1 MVSKGFFA
9 LMALILKDPTTYPNT
24 MSSIPLESPL
34 TALRIPMRSFKFL
47 LILLSYVLAYVSIF
61 LNSTPTDN
69 PRPYYFYPICVAI
82 NFVVILLVHRRMR
95 ESISVS
101 YKVVLVLNLLL
112 AILTLSFWQDI
123 EWLFIA

>member
-1 MVSKGFFA
+1 MVTNSK
-9 LMALILKDPTTYPNT
+9 
-24 MSSIPLESPL
+24 
-34 TALRIPMRSFKFL
+34 RSCSQGKFL

-61 LNSTPTDN
+61 LNSTPPYN

-101 YKVVLVLNLLL
+101 YKVVLVLNHLL

-123 EWLFIA
+123 EGLFIA